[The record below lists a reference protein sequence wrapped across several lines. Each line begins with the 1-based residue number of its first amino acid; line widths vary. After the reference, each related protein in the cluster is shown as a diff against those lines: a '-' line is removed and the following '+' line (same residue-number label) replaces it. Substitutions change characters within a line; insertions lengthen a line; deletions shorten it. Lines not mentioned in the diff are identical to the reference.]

1 MAEGV
6 GERIATSGR
15 LCVGDSSQGDDRP
28 LSEHVVGGV
37 RAWCSTDC
45 KGSNLTANSEGE
57 SSVDLIATIS
67 WIESSDDV
75 MSTFDSAIGRI
86 DRDSLCSRA

>member
-6 GERIATSGR
+6 RERISTSWR

-28 LSEHVVGGV
+28 LSEHVIGGV
-37 RAWCSTDC
+37 RAWGPTDC
-45 KGSNLTANSEGE
+45 KGSNLTAYSEGE
-57 SSVDLIATIS
+57 SSVDLIATIC
-67 WIESSDDV
+67 WIESCDDV

-86 DRDSLCSRA
+86 D